1 MPVLRTLIMKI
12 PKVFNVV
19 FLHREGENY
28 FIHICVYIYIYIY
41 IYNITYLCLNAQKEK
56 QQCLIKNKLVLAKT
70 QATALLRTPPYTK
83 RALFNSKKLKF
94 SRHPRPFCICHF
106 LV

>member
-28 FIHICVYIYIYIY
+28 FIHIHIHIYIYIKYY
-41 IYNITYLCLNAQKEK
+41 IFVFKC
-56 QQCLIKNKLVLAKT
+56 
-70 QATALLRTPPYTK
+70 TK
-83 RALFNSKKLKF
+83 RKAAMLNQK
-94 SRHPRPFCICHF
+94 
-106 LV
+106 